1 MSSQHILV
9 QILPDSDLIRKPGRN
24 GTQKTIHMDNAVN
37 IPAYSDALVVLGTAG
52 MIVPLLSRWG
62 LSPVVGYLGAGA
74 ALGPLGLG
82 SYVAELPPLYWL
94 TVTDARNVAGIADLG
109 IVFLLFLIGL
119 ELSFE
124 RLITMRR
131 LVFGLGGL
139 QIAVTT
145 IVIAGIVSAFG
156 LSGPVSVVL
165 GGSLALSSTA
175 IVLEVLSREDRLATV
190 TGRVS
195 FSVLLAQ
202 DLAVVPLLIFI
213 SLLAANVEGSV
224 FASFGKAMLQAFV
237 AVSVIIVI
245 GRLFLRPLFRVVS
258 ATRSNELFIAATL
271 FVVILTGVIAASAG
285 LSMALGAFIAG
296 LLLAG
301 TEYRRAVQA
310 TIEPFKGLLL
320 GMFFFTVGMSI
331 DIREVI
337 REPQWIAAAVVALI
351 FGKALIIFAL
361 AHMFR
366 LTLPVSIESALLLG
380 PGGEFAFVGV
390 GLAAS
395 LGIVSSPVA
404 TFTLTVTSLSMVLIP
419 TMAIL
424 GRHLGAMLTHLP
436 VPEPETLVMP
446 DPHKAHAIVVGYGRM
461 GKVVCDLFKMH
472 DLPYIAIDHNGQAVA
487 EDRHRGHDVYFG
499 DATNRAFLEACGIS
513 NATCVI
519 VTVQSARIIDEVVEQ
534 IRALRPDVTIVSR
547 ARDGEHARHL
557 YATGVNDAVP
567 ETVEASLQLSRAA
580 LLGMGMTQETISQ
593 SIKKERE
600 TLHRQLQPSPT
611 TKAD

>member
-1 MSSQHILV
+1 MATGI
-9 QILPDSDLIRKPGRN
+9 
-24 GTQKTIHMDNAVN
+24 N

-52 MIVPLLSRWG
+52 IIVPLLSRLG

-74 ALGPLGLG
+74 ALGPMGLG
-82 SYVAELPPLYWL
+82 TYVTDFPILYWL
-94 TVTDARNVAGIADLG
+94 TVIDAKNVAGIADLG
-109 IVFLLFLIGL
+109 VVFLLFLIGL

-131 LVFGLGGL
+131 YVFGLGGL
-139 QIAVTT
+139 QIAITSAL
-145 IVIAGIVSAFG
+145 IAYIVSMFG
-156 LSGPVSVVL
+156 LPGPVAIIL

-175 IVLEVLSREDRLATV
+175 IVLEVLSNEDRLATI

-213 SLLAANVEGSV
+213 SLLAADGGGSV
-224 FASFGKAMLQAFV
+224 FTSIGMAMLQGFV
-237 AVSVIIVI
+237 AIAILIIT
-245 GRLFLRPLFRVVS
+245 GRLFLRPLFRLVS
-258 ATRSNELFIAATL
+258 ATKSNELFIAATL
-271 FVVILTGVIAASAG
+271 FVVILTGVIAALAG

-331 DIREVI
+331 DVREVI
-337 REPQWIAAAVVALI
+337 REPYWIFAAVIALI
-351 FGKALIIFAL
+351 VGKAVIIIIL
-361 AHMFR
+361 AR
-366 LTLPVSIESALLLG
+366 LFKLPKSPAVEAGLLLG

-404 TFTLTVTSLSMVLIP
+404 AFTLTVTSISMVLIP
-419 TMAIL
+419 VMAIL
-424 GRHLGAMLTHLP
+424 GRHLAAVFTETQAP
-436 VPEPETLVMP
+436 APETLVMP
-446 DPHKAHAIVVGYGRM
+446 DPQKAHAIVVGYGRM
-461 GKVVCDLFKMH
+461 GKVVCDLFKMNKI
-472 DLPYIAIDHNGQAVA
+472 PYIAIDYNAPSVTD
-487 EDRHRGHDVYFG
+487 DRHRGHDVYFG
-499 DATNRAFLEACGIS
+499 DATSRAYLEAIGIAS
-513 NATCVI
+513 ATCII
-519 VTVQSARIIDEVVEQ
+519 VTIQSPKIIDEVVERVRS
-534 IRALRPDVTIVSR
+534 IRPDVKIVSR
-547 ARDGEHARHL
+547 ARDGTHARHL
-557 YATGVNDAVP
+557 YSTGVDDAVP

-580 LLGMGMTQETISQ
+580 LLGMGITQESISQ

-600 TLHRQLQPSPT
+600 SLHRQLQPAPAAVKAEQSP
-611 TKAD
+611 AQSNPSMSAQD

>member
-1 MSSQHILV
+1 
-9 QILPDSDLIRKPGRN
+9 
-24 GTQKTIHMDNAVN
+24 MDNAVN

-52 MIVPLLSRWG
+52 MIVPLLARWG

-82 SYVAELPPLYWL
+82 SYVAEVPLLYWL
-94 TVTDARNVAGIADLG
+94 TVTDAKNVAGIANLG
-109 IVFLLFLIGL
+109 VVFLLFLIGL

-131 LVFGLGGL
+131 LMFGLGGL
-139 QIAVTT
+139 QIGVTT
-145 IVIAGIVSAFG
+145 LAIAGIISAFG
-156 LSGPVSVVL
+156 LSGPVCVVL

-190 TGRVS
+190 TGRIS

-202 DLAVVPLLIFI
+202 DLAVVPLLIYI
-213 SLLAANVEGSV
+213 SVLAANVEGSM
-224 FASFGKAMLQAFV
+224 FASIGKAMLQAFI
-237 AVSVIIVI
+237 AVSFIIVT

-258 ATRSNELFIAATL
+258 ATKSNELFIAATL
-271 FVVILTGVIAASAG
+271 FVVILTGVIAAAAG
-285 LSMALGAFIAG
+285 LSMALGAFVAG

-351 FGKALIIFAL
+351 VGKAAIFFAL
-361 AHMFR
+361 TQLFR
-366 LTLPVSIESALLLG
+366 LALPVSIESALLLG

-390 GLAAS
+390 GLAAA
-395 LGIVSSPVA
+395 LGVLSSSVT

-419 TMAIL
+419 VMAII
-424 GRHLGAMLTHLP
+424 GRHLAAMFAH
-436 VPEPETLVMP
+436 VPAPDPETLVMP

-461 GKVVCDLFKMH
+461 GKVVCDLFNMH

-499 DATNRAFLEACGIS
+499 DATNRAFLEACGIA

-519 VTVQSARIIDEVVEQ
+519 VTVQSSRIIDGVVEE

-580 LLGMGMTQETISQ
+580 LLGMGMTPESISR
-593 SIKKERE
+593 SIKQERAA
-600 TLHRQLQPSPT
+600 LRHQLQPTSSSSP
-611 TKAD
+611 D

>member
-1 MSSQHILV
+1 MAAAI
-9 QILPDSDLIRKPGRN
+9 
-24 GTQKTIHMDNAVN
+24 N

-52 MIVPLLSRWG
+52 MVVPLLTRWG

-74 ALGPLGLG
+74 VLGPLGLG
-82 SYVAELPPLYWL
+82 SYVTEIPPLYWL
-94 TVTDARNVAGIADLG
+94 TVTDAKNVAGIAELG

-139 QIAVTT
+139 QIAVTSAA
-145 IVIAGIVSAFG
+145 IAGIASMFG
-156 LSGPVSVVL
+156 LSGPVSVIL

-195 FSVLLAQ
+195 VSVLLAQ

-213 SLLAANVEGSV
+213 SLLASGGEGSV
-224 FASFGKAMLQAFV
+224 FTNVGTAMLQAAL
-237 AVSVIIVI
+237 AVSIIILI
-245 GRLFLRPLFRVVS
+245 GRLFLRPLFRVVA
-258 ATRSNELFIAATL
+258 ATRSNELFMAATL
-271 FVVILTGVIAASAG
+271 FVIILMGVIAALAG

-310 TIEPFKGLLL
+310 TTEPFKGLLL

-331 DIREVI
+331 DVREVV
-337 REPQWIAAAVVALI
+337 REPHWILAGVVALI
-351 FGKALIIFAL
+351 VGKAILFVMIAQVFK
-361 AHMFR
+361 
-366 LTLPVSIESALLLG
+366 LTRPVSIEAALLLG

-395 LGIVSSPVA
+395 LGIVGQTVA
-404 TFTLTVTSLSMVLIP
+404 SFTLTVTSLTMALIP
-419 TMAIL
+419 MMAYV
-424 GRHLGAMLTHLP
+424 GRHLAARYTDTP
-436 VPEPETLVMP
+436 VPEPATLITP

-472 DLPYIAIDHNGQAVA
+472 DIPYVAIDHNASSVIN
-487 EDRHRGHDVYFG
+487 DRHKGHDVYFG
-499 DATNRAFLEACGIS
+499 DATNRAFLEACGIAG
-513 NATCVI
+513 ATSVI
-519 VTVQSARIIDEVVEQ
+519 VTVQSAKIIDEVVEQ
-534 IRALRPDVTIVSR
+534 VRALRPEITIVSR

-557 YATGVNDAVP
+557 YTTGVTDAVP

-580 LLGMGMTQETISQ
+580 LVGMGLSQESISR
-593 SIKKERE
+593 SIKQERE
-600 TLHRQLQPSPT
+600 VLREQLQPAAASN
-611 TKAD
+611 AG

>member
-1 MSSQHILV
+1 MATAI
-9 QILPDSDLIRKPGRN
+9 
-24 GTQKTIHMDNAVN
+24 N

-52 MIVPLLSRWG
+52 IIVPLLSRWG

-74 ALGPLGLG
+74 VLGPVGLG
-82 SYVAELPPLYWL
+82 SYVSEIPALYWL
-94 TVTDARNVAGIADLG
+94 TVTDANNVVGIADLG
-109 IVFLLFLIGL
+109 VVFLLFLIGL

-131 LVFGLGGL
+131 YVFGLGGL
-139 QIAVTT
+139 QIILTSALIAN
-145 IVIAGIVSAFG
+145 IVGMFGIT
-156 LSGPVSVVL
+156 GPVAVII

-175 IVLEVLSREDRLATV
+175 IVLEVLSSEDRLATL
-190 TGRVS
+190 TGRIS

-213 SLLAANVEGSV
+213 SLLAADGAGSV
-224 FASFGKAMLQAFV
+224 FTNVSMAMLQGFV
-237 AVSVIIVI
+237 AIAILIIT
-245 GRLFLRPLFRVVS
+245 GRLFLRPLFRLVS
-258 ATRSNELFIAATL
+258 TTKSNELFIAATL
-271 FVVILTGVIAASAG
+271 FVVILTGVITAIAG

-331 DIREVI
+331 DLREVI
-337 REPQWIAAAVVALI
+337 REPFWIAAAVVALI
-351 FGKALIIFAL
+351 VGKAMIVIL
-361 AHMFR
+361 
-366 LTLPVSIESALLLG
+366 LTQLFKLPKPAAVESALLLG

-395 LGIVSSPVA
+395 LGIVSSPIA
-404 TFTLTVTSLSMVLIP
+404 TFTLTVTSISMVLIP
-419 TMAIL
+419 VMAII
-424 GRHLGAMLTHLP
+424 GRRLAALFTETP
-436 VPEPETLVMP
+436 TPAPETLIMP
-446 DPHKAHAIVVGYGRM
+446 DPHRAHAIVVGYGRM

-472 DLPYIAIDHNGQAVA
+472 DIPYIAIDHHAPSVSD
-487 EDRHRGHDVYFG
+487 DRHRGHDVFFG
-499 DATNRAFLEACGIS
+499 DATSRAYLEACGIG

-519 VTVQSARIIDEVVEQ
+519 VTIQSPKIIDEIVEQ
-534 IRALRPDVTIVSR
+534 VRAIRPDVTIVSR

-557 YATGVNDAVP
+557 YTTGVNDAVP

>member
-1 MSSQHILV
+1 
-9 QILPDSDLIRKPGRN
+9 
-24 GTQKTIHMDNAVN
+24 MDNAVN

-52 MIVPLLSRWG
+52 MIVPLLARWG

-82 SYVAELPPLYWL
+82 SYVAEVPLLYWL
-94 TVTDARNVAGIADLG
+94 TVTDAKNVAGIANLG
-109 IVFLLFLIGL
+109 VVFLLFLIGL

-131 LVFGLGGL
+131 LMFGLGGL
-139 QIAVTT
+139 QIGVTT
-145 IVIAGIVSAFG
+145 LAIAGIISAFG
-156 LSGPVSVVL
+156 LSGPVCVVL

-213 SLLAANVEGSV
+213 SVLAANVEGSM
-224 FASFGKAMLQAFV
+224 FASIGKAMLQAFI
-237 AVSVIIVI
+237 AVSFIIVT

-258 ATRSNELFIAATL
+258 ATKSNELFIAATL
-271 FVVILTGVIAASAG
+271 FVVILTGVIAAAAG
-285 LSMALGAFIAG
+285 LSMALGAFVAG

-337 REPQWIAAAVVALI
+337 REPQWIAAGVVALI
-351 FGKALIIFAL
+351 AGKAAIFFAL
-361 AHMFR
+361 TQLFR
-366 LTLPVSIESALLLG
+366 LALPVSIESALLLG

-390 GLAAS
+390 GLAAA
-395 LGIVSSPVA
+395 LGVLSSSVT

-419 TMAIL
+419 VMAII
-424 GRHLGAMLTHLP
+424 GRHLGAMFAH
-436 VPEPETLVMP
+436 VPAPHPETLVMP

-461 GKVVCDLFKMH
+461 GKVVCDLFNMH

-499 DATNRAFLEACGIS
+499 DATNRAFLEACGIA

-519 VTVQSARIIDEVVEQ
+519 VTVQSSKIIDEVVEQ

-580 LLGMGMTQETISQ
+580 LLGMGMTPESISR
-593 SIKKERE
+593 SIKQERAA
-600 TLHRQLQPSPT
+600 LRHQLQPTSSSSP
-611 TKAD
+611 D